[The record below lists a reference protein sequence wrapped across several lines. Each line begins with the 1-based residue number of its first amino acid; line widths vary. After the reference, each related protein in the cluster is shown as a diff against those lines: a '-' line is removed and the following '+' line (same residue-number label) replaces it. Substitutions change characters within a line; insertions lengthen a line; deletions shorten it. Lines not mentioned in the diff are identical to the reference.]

1 MNARNL
7 GYWVSTG
14 LVAVAFGLGGV
25 MDLSG
30 SPEVL
35 ASVTHLGYP
44 AYLAGLLGIWKLLGT
59 AAILAPGN
67 ARLKEWAYAGMFFD
81 LTGAAYSHAAS
92 GDPAKAVLTPLIV
105 LGLVAA
111 SWALRPQ
118 DRVLAR
124 AARPDSLPA
133 APTGGLLG
141 AKG

>member
-67 ARLKEWAYAGMFFD
+67 ARLKEWAYAGMFID
-81 LTGAAYSHAAS
+81 LTGAAVAHASA
-92 GDPAKAVLTPLIV
+92 GDPAGNVLTPLLILAV
-105 LGLVAA
+105 VAA
-111 SWALRPQ
+111 SYLLRPES
-118 DRVLAR
+118 RR
-124 AARPDSLPA
+124 LPA
-133 APTGGLLG
+133 PESERPG
-141 AKG
+141 ARELATA

>member
-1 MNARNL
+1 MNARNV

-30 SPEVL
+30 SPQVV
-35 ASVTHLGYP
+35 ASITHLGYP
-44 AYLAGLLGIWKLLGT
+44 VYLAGLLGVWKLLG
-59 AAILAPGN
+59 AIAVLAPGN

-81 LTGAAYSHAAS
+81 LTGAAYSHTAS
-92 GDPAKAVLTPLIV
+92 GDPAGAVLTPLIV

-111 SWALRPQ
+111 SWALRPEG
-118 DRVLAR
+118 RALPR
-124 AARPDSLPA
+124 AASADSVPSVA
-133 APTGGLLG
+133 TGSLLG